1 MTQKRKGK
9 IKLKKR
15 FLSILLT
22 VLLLCAV
29 PLVLVD
35 TAWATESGA
44 QILTPASGTSGTGAN
59 GGTWKCSSAGDTLTL
74 TDYDG
79 YPIETDAA
87 TIRFSG
93 TNTITVPL
101 ANLSAT
107 TGACGL
113 KLTSTKDIWVY
124 GEKGSS
130 LNIVFTPTSA
140 ARDVSISGIDA
151 EGPLFI
157 NTAGDITISAPYGAP
172 YGIRARQGLDFS
184 GTGALDIT
192 VKGSY
197 LTNSSHWC
205 AAYGIAAEKGYIS
218 LSGSGSKTIRVQSSA
233 TSLQIDSTPYAIC
246 HKGGTSSAG
255 TATISVDT
263 GALHIE
269 MNGYGYGIYNMG
281 SADSAYVNI
290 NNVPE
295 LSIEKADS
303 AIATAYAAKVNVRNS
318 KLRITNGRY
327 AIQTPSG
334 TVTMENAEVTAAV
347 RGSNIRSSDAAVYA
361 GTLQVK
367 GGSTVDMTA
376 TYGTVVYAGAV
387 SVNLSSGSFTAKTG
401 QSNWPPISAPVT
413 LGAKTRLVTG
423 VCSDA
428 DAGTYAGELV
438 DASDNIYETRFASV
452 ISGSCGEN
460 LTWTLTPDGVL
471 TISGTGAMDGYRVS
485 YLSDGVVYSTGTPWE
500 AYRSSIKSII
510 IKSGVTSIGMG
521 VFAGCSNLTSV
532 AIPSSVTSIGSF
544 SFYYSMGLASV
555 TIPSGVTSIGNS
567 AFAYCSGLTNVTI
580 PDSVTSIGNSS
591 FAYCSG
597 LTNVTIPDSV
607 TSIGNSSFA
616 YCIGLTSVSIPAS
629 VTSIGNK
636 AFSGCSS
643 LTDVYYGGSMMD
655 WVAADGN
662 ISGIVSANTTIH
674 YKDDLYGRGSCGENV
689 EWVMTLDGTLT
700 ISGTG
705 AMKDYEASS
714 APWYGACSQV
724 KKVIIGDGVTR
735 IGDYA
740 FQHCRALTGVTIP
753 SSVTAVGD
761 SAFYYC
767 TSLAPVTIPDS
778 VTSIGNSSFAY
789 CIGLTSVSIPAS
801 VTSIGNEAFSGCT
814 SLTSVSIPAS
824 VTSIGNEAF
833 SDCSSLTDVYYGGS
847 MMDWVAADGNISGIV
862 SANTTIHF
870 KDDLYDKGNC
880 GENVEWALTLDG
892 TLTISGTG
900 AMTDYYNSGA
910 TPWHSVCS
918 QIKSVIIEDGVTRI
932 GNYAFSY
939 CDALAG
945 VTTPDS
951 VTTIGDQA
959 FKDCK
964 ALTSMA
970 IPGSVTMIGDWAFD
984 GCGALTDIYY
994 GGYGIDWLSASGNY
1008 CGIPSG
1014 TTVHFKSGYGK
1025 GSCGDNVSWV
1035 LPLDGTLTI
1044 SGTGEM
1050 ADYDIDNAPWYS
1062 FRSQVKSVVIEDGVT
1077 RIGISAFKNCDAL
1090 TDVTIPNGVSSIGEY
1105 AFSDCSSL
1113 TSVTIPNSVTS
1124 IGSSAFDGCGALKDV
1139 YYGGYGMD
1147 WLEVYGHD
1155 QIPDSA
1161 TVHYKEDLYGR
1172 GSCGEN
1178 VEWVMTLD
1186 GTLTISGTGAMAD
1199 YEWNGTPWA
1208 SARSEIKSVVIGDGV
1223 TRIGDYAFQHCRALT
1238 GAAIPAS
1245 VTAIGDSAFY
1255 YCTSL
1260 ASVTIPGGVTTI
1272 GDRAFAYC
1280 KTLTGVT
1287 IPDGVTGIDSYAFA
1301 WCSALTSAAIP
1312 GSVSDIGAYAFYECG
1327 ALTDVYYGGYGMDW
1341 LAACDGSIVVP
1352 GGTTV
1357 HFKDDLYGSGSCG
1370 ISTQWVMDS
1379 DGTLTI
1385 SGTGRISNYDPRHE
1399 TSLAPAPWYA
1409 VRDYVQSVVIEDGIT
1424 GIGNYAFYGCEE
1436 LTSVTIPDGVTDIGD
1451 AAFGDCTSL
1460 TGVVIPAGV
1469 TAIRNKTFYGCVSLT
1484 SITLPQGM
1492 TSIGGSAFSDC
1503 ISLTSVAIPDSVT
1516 RVEAG
1521 AFEGCTSLTDMT
1533 LPKSLTRL
1541 GGGAFRDCTSL
1552 TGTTVPEGVDCIY
1565 GSTFANCTSLTSVT
1579 LPSTVNWIG
1588 DNAFF
1593 NCVRLSSVTIP
1604 KRVCYI
1610 YQDAF
1615 RSCDSLADV
1624 YYGGTTADWAKI
1636 VMEDGNGD
1644 LTHATLHCTAP
1655 AAPAAPVVT
1664 AGNSAVS
1671 GKPMLTWNAV
1681 EGATSYKVYRAAKE
1695 DGTYGLLGSTSAT
1708 SYTNTGAKEGVTYY
1722 YKVTAVNDI
1731 GESEPSNIVSGQVKT
1746 VTPKPA
1752 APVVSIGHSAAS
1764 GKPQLTWS
1772 AVTGAASYNVY
1783 RATAENGSY
1792 SLLGSVTV
1800 TNYTNTGAKEGVTYY
1815 YKVTAVNDSGEGE
1828 YSNIV
1833 SGQAKSVTP
1842 KPSAPVVKIGNSAT
1856 SGKPMLTWNAVSGA
1870 TSYTV
1875 YRAASQNGTYSLLG
1889 TVTATSYTNTGA
1901 KAGTTYWYKVK
1912 AVNSAGESAYS
1923 NIVSGRATVTTLT
1936 MGHSSTSGKP
1946 MLTWKAV
1953 SGAASYKVYRATA
1966 KNGAY
1971 SVINTTKAL
1980 TYTNTGAALGTTYY
1994 YKVEALNASGKS
2006 MGFSAVVEGKVAPVL
2021 AVGYSSVSGKPQ
2033 LTWKSVPG
2041 ATEYQVY
2048 RSTQQNSGYTKIN
2061 TTTATSYVNTGA
2073 KANTTYYY
2081 RIVAVKGTAVSDF
2094 SNIVTARPSK

>member
-15 FLSILLT
+15 LLSILLT

-376 TYGTVVYAGAV
+376 TYGTVVYARAV

-438 DASDNIYETRFASV
+438 DAMDNIYETRFASV

-580 PDSVTSIGNSS
+580 PDSVTSIGNSA

-597 LTNVTIPDSV
+597 LTN
-607 TSIGNSSFA
+607 
-616 YCIGLTSVSIPAS
+616 
-629 VTSIGNK
+629 
-636 AFSGCSS
+636 
-643 LTDVYYGGSMMD
+643 
-655 WVAADGN
+655 
-662 ISGIVSANTTIH
+662 
-674 YKDDLYGRGSCGENV
+674 
-689 EWVMTLDGTLT
+689 
-700 ISGTG
+700 
-705 AMKDYEASS
+705 
-714 APWYGACSQV
+714 
-724 KKVIIGDGVTR
+724 
-735 IGDYA
+735 
-740 FQHCRALTGVTIP
+740 
-753 SSVTAVGD
+753 
-761 SAFYYC
+761 
-767 TSLAPVTIPDS
+767 VTIPDS

-870 KDDLYDKGNC
+870 RDDLYDKGNC

-945 VTTPDS
+945 VTIPDS
-951 VTTIGDQA
+951 VTTIGEQV

-964 ALTSMA
+964 ALTSMT

-984 GCGALTDIYY
+984 GCDALTDIYY

-1008 CGIPSG
+1008 SGIPSG

-1035 LPLDGTLTI
+1035 LPLDGTLNI
-1044 SGTGEM
+1044 SGTGAME
-1050 ADYDIDNAPWYS
+1050 DYDIDNAPWYS

-1090 TDVTIPNGVSSIGEY
+1090 TDVTIPGSVTSINDS
-1105 AFSDCSSL
+1105 AFSKCSSL

-1370 ISTQWVMDS
+1370 ISAQWVMDS

-1516 RVEAG
+1516 RVETG
-1521 AFEGCTSLTDMT
+1521 AFDGCTSLTDVT

-1541 GGGAFRDCTSL
+1541 GGEVFRDCTSL
-1552 TGTTVPEGVDCIY
+1552 TGMTVPEGVDCIY

-1833 SGQAKSVTP
+1833 SGKVKSVTP

-1870 TSYTV
+1870 TSYKV
-1875 YRAASQNGTYSLLG
+1875 YRATSQNGTYSLLG
-1889 TVTATSYTNTGA
+1889 TTTATSYTNTGA
-1901 KAGTTYWYKVK
+1901 KAGTTYYYRVK
-1912 AVNSAGESAYS
+1912 AVNDAGMSPYS
-1923 NIVSGRATVTTLT
+1923 NIVSGQAKSVTPKPSAPVVKI
-1936 MGHSSTSGKP
+1936 GNSASSGKP

-1953 SGAASYKVYRATA
+1953 SGAASYKVYRATT

-1994 YKVEALNASGKS
+1994 YKVEALNSAGKS
-2006 MGFSAVVEGKVAPVL
+2006 MGFSAIVEGKVAPVL
-2021 AVGYSSVSGKPQ
+2021 AVGYSSVSGKPH
-2033 LTWKSVPG
+2033 LTWKSIPG

-2048 RSTQQNSGYTKIN
+2048 RSTQQNSGYAKIN

-2073 KANTTYYY
+2073 KAGTTYYY
-2081 RIVAVKGTAVSDF
+2081 KIVAVKGTAASDF
-2094 SNIVTARPSK
+2094 SNIVNARPGK